1 MMKTESLI
9 KTIAFGVS
17 TALLVILGVLRIV
30 LKLNTTVGIVVTL
43 ICSLVFAIMIFLME
57 KVKTEAKMQIE
68 KNLDASVR
76 EALDKS
82 NIGILAYNDDFEIT
96 WMSEYFI
103 NQDINRIGTKILNWI
118 PELQNLVEGDSSR
131 ATVVLDERKYA
142 VYKMDKYSIM
152 TFKDITNEYNLQ
164 TKLNDDSYV
173 IGMLSYDNIDESNLS
188 EDDLYNINT
197 GIKMPVI
204 EYFKNYGVVYNT
216 LKNNRMLLILNEKIF
231 KKIFDDRFSL
241 LSNVRK
247 VAKEYD
253 LPVTLSM
260 SFSRG
265 SDDLSELS
273 SYAGELIELAQ
284 TRGGDQVV
292 VGKIGAD
299 IMYFG
304 GTTEAREKQSKTKV
318 RVIIS
323 SIQDLIDHSD
333 NVIIC
338 AHTMA
343 DSDSMGAAIA
353 MSNIVSSLDKPAY
366 IINKSGNVEP
376 MIASVLNKYNDVL
389 NKKHHFVS
397 ETEAVELLKDN
408 SLVVM
413 VDHHMA
419 AQSNGANLLKLA
431 KRIIIVDHHR
441 RNANLDVSTMLNYIE
456 PSASSASE
464 LVCEFFPYL
473 SKRFDLTEEE
483 ANIIYL
489 GLIIDTNHFRLRTGA
504 RTFDVAKELRRFGAD
519 PLVCDELSQ
528 ESYENTMLRT
538 KIFNYTSRYSE
549 DIVVASC
556 LEGIYSRTIA
566 SQAADELIRSKEI
579 NAAFV
584 IASTGKDEVIVTARS
599 RGDLNVQII
608 LEKMGGGGHM
618 HAAGLQRTD
627 TTVSRL
633 ENELYIVLDNYL
645 KGE

>member
-1 MMKTESLI
+1 MKTESLI

-30 LKLNTTVGIVVTL
+30 LRINTGSGIVATL

-57 KVKTEAKMQIE
+57 KVKTEAKLQIE
-68 KNLDASVR
+68 KNLDPSLR

-82 NIGILAYNDDFEIT
+82 SIGVLAYNDDFEIT

-118 PELQNLVEGDSSR
+118 PDLQDLVEGDSSR
-131 ATVVLDERKYA
+131 TTIILDDRKFA

-152 TFKDITNEYNLQ
+152 TFKDITNEYDLQ
-164 TKLNDDSYV
+164 AKLNEDAYV
-173 IGMLSYDNIDESNLS
+173 IGVLSYDNIDESSLS

-204 EYFKNYGVVYNT
+204 EYFRNYGVVYNT

-231 KKIFDDRFSL
+231 EKIFEDRFSL
-241 LSNVRK
+241 LNNVRK

-253 LPVTLSM
+253 LPVTLSI

-265 SDDLSELS
+265 SDEISELS
-273 SYAGELIELAQ
+273 AYAEELIELAQ

-292 VGKIGAD
+292 VGKIGSD

-318 RVIIS
+318 RVITT
-323 SIQDLIDHSD
+323 SIQDLIEHSD

-338 AHTMA
+338 AHKMA
-343 DSDSMGAAIA
+343 DADAIGASLA
-353 MSNIVSSLDKPAY
+353 MSNVVSDLNVPAY
-366 IINKSGNVEP
+366 IVTKAGDVEP
-376 MIASVLNKYNDVL
+376 MINDVLHKYNDVI
-389 NKKHHFVS
+389 KEKHNFIS
-397 ETEAVELLKDN
+397 EAEAIELLKDN

-431 KRIIIVDHHR
+431 KKIIIIDHHR
-441 RNANLDVSTMLNYIE
+441 RNANLDVSTILNYIE
-456 PSASSASE
+456 PSASSTSE
-464 LVCEFFPYL
+464 LICEFIPYL
-473 SKRFDLTEEE
+473 SNRYDLTEEE

-489 GLIIDTNHFRLRTGA
+489 GIIIDTDHFRIRTGS
-504 RTFDVAKELRRFGAD
+504 RTFDVAKALRRYGAD

-528 ESYENTMLRT
+528 EPYENTILKTR
-538 KIFNYTSRYSE
+538 ILNYAKKYNGN
-549 DIVVASC
+549 IVVSSC
-556 LEGIYSRTIA
+556 LEGTYPRSIA

-579 NAAFV
+579 DAAFV
-584 IASTGKDEVIVTARS
+584 VAATGKDEVIITARS
-599 RGDLNVQII
+599 RKNINVQ
-608 LEKMGGGGHM
+608 LVMEKMGGGGHM
-618 HAAGLQRTD
+618 YAAGLQRSE

-633 ENELYIVLDNYL
+633 ENELYTELDKYI